1 MKQGMGISTVKRV
14 FSSVRA
20 IITLAISEQGLECPS
35 DIVAAVGGWK
45 TFGVDHGYGNGYS
58 LEVLERWMKNLER
71 D

>member
-1 MKQGMGISTVKRV
+1 MGIPTVKRV

-35 DIVAAVGGWK
+35 DIVAAIGGWK

>member
-20 IITLAISEQGLECPS
+20 IIALAISEQGLECPS